1 MVTRIKVKQIKK
13 ILILFFISTLLHCCE
28 YFNAGSY
35 PYAEVFVIKTEKS
48 SLLRIVD
55 NFKKD
60 HDQFD
65 VPNNYNIK
73 DGKDSHWYFVSF
85 YVKGKVYCTWIRED
99 NDVSKTQ
106 FAFIGVYKFIDGN
119 KTYKEINKIND
130 EENDKEK
137 EVFKEK
143 ILNPILKENKLEV
156 VQ

>member
-1 MVTRIKVKQIKK
+1 MVFV
-13 ILILFFISTLLHCCE
+13 STLLHCCE

-35 PYAEVFVIKTEKS
+35 PYAEVFVIKTEES

-55 NFKKD
+55 NFKNN
-60 HDQFD
+60 HNQFD

-85 YVKGKVYCTWIRED
+85 YIKGKVYCTLIKKD

-130 EENDKEK
+130 EENENEK
-137 EVFKEK
+137 QIFKEK
-143 ILNPILKENKLEV
+143 ILNPILHENKLELA
-156 VQ
+156 Q